1 MPADIPEAP
10 KDPVAKF
17 EDFFKTY
24 ENPAKFFVYH
34 KKIIE
39 MQMKGERSL
48 DIDYNDLMLYEPGLA
63 KELTENPK
71 EYIKKASQAMT
82 NILHENENTKNVK
95 LTDIYF
101 ARFYNMKAYCQI
113 PLREIRAAHVA
124 TMISVSGIIIRS
136 TKPLPEVMVASFQC
150 AICDADHEVEQFT
163 DDLIYP
169 SICNVGGCKNTKKSE
184 FRLLE
189 KKTKWVDWQQIRIQE
204 RMEESKSSAIP
215 RHLDCILT
223 DDIVDKFRPGERVT
237 LTGQLRAIMEKKQG
251 STARIM
257 QYQLVV
263 NHIESEV
270 ADPEQLEITDE
281 DEKIIKDLAKEK
293 DIHERIPRSIAPEI
307 KGMEH
312 VKEGFGLALFGGV
325 TKTMKSGHR
334 MRGDIHEFVAG
345 DPSTGKSQI
354 LAATIRLLPGS
365 YKASGQGST
374 AAGLTAAV
382 LKDEFTGNMTLEAG
396 ALVLADGHICGI
408 DEFDKMKLADQTVI
422 HEQMEQQTISI
433 NKAGISAQL
442 NARTTILALS
452 NPKLGRYDKNLTI
465 TENIKLS
472 PPLLTRFDL
481 LFIVTDE
488 PNEKIDAEIAD
499 QIVALHMNEEDLT
512 DEEKKSIVAPIEP
525 SLLRKYIQYARREC
539 FPKIPREIK
548 SIISEYYVKARKKIN
563 PNDPIGMVAR
573 SLEGIL
579 RMCQARAKQ
588 ALRDK
593 VTEEDV
599 QAVFKLYEESM
610 KQVAYDQETQTF
622 DVDQIQSGKKTSK
635 INKMKKLYDIIKN
648 LQEEIKNEPVDSKD
662 IIERAQFA
670 PLGFKEDETLDL
682 LEQLKKEVMII
693 EKKSGHYL
701 IVKSKSK

>member
-1 MPADIPEAP
+1 
-10 KDPVAKF
+10 
-17 EDFFKTY
+17 
-24 ENPAKFFVYH
+24 
-34 KKIIE
+34 
-39 MQMKGERSL
+39 
-48 DIDYNDLMLYEPGLA
+48 
-63 KELTENPK
+63 
-71 EYIKKASQAMT
+71 
-82 NILHENENTKNVK
+82 
-95 LTDIYF
+95 
-101 ARFYNMKAYCQI
+101 
-113 PLREIRAAHVA
+113 
-124 TMISVSGIIIRS
+124 
-136 TKPLPEVMVASFQC
+136 
-150 AICDADHEVEQFT
+150 
-163 DDLIYP
+163 
-169 SICNVGGCKNTKKSE
+169 
-184 FRLLE
+184 
-189 KKTKWVDWQQIRIQE
+189 
-204 RMEESKSSAIP
+204 
-215 RHLDCILT
+215 
-223 DDIVDKFRPGERVT
+223 
-237 LTGQLRAIMEKKQG
+237 
-251 STARIM
+251 
-257 QYQLVV
+257 
-263 NHIESEV
+263 
-270 ADPEQLEITDE
+270 
-281 DEKIIKDLAKEK
+281 
-293 DIHERIPRSIAPEI
+293 
-307 KGMEH
+307 
-312 VKEGFGLALFGGV
+312 
-325 TKTMKSGHR
+325 
-334 MRGDIHEFVAG
+334 
-345 DPSTGKSQI
+345 
-354 LAATIRLLPGS
+354 
-365 YKASGQGST
+365 
-374 AAGLTAAV
+374 
-382 LKDEFTGNMTLEAG
+382 
-396 ALVLADGHICGI
+396 
-408 DEFDKMKLADQTVI
+408 
-422 HEQMEQQTISI
+422 MEQQTISI